1 MNSKY
6 YILLATLIITSCSE
20 PVATKYKDTT
30 ELEIPPTIKVVEQAA
45 SLPEANNELAETASS
60 SKVLLAG
67 SEQVPVIK
75 IKKLFDRSWNLVE
88 QALKLNDIEVKD
100 KNRDLGVF
108 YVLYSGEEQ
117 TADKMQTLG
126 KISSFFFGNDTKKS
140 GYKLTVAWHVS
151 DTEVAAE
158 IVAEDDDELLDDDK
172 EKEDKEDFVIS
183 VDNSA
188 TLINILY
195 KTLKH
200 DLEIN

>member
-1 MNSKY
+1 MNSKC
-6 YILLATLIITSCSE
+6 YILLTALIITSCSE
-20 PVATKYKDTT
+20 PAATKYKDTT
-30 ELEIPPTIKVVEQAA
+30 ELEVPPTIKIVETEQ
-45 SLPEANNELAETASS
+45 SLPEKDNEIAEKAIS

-67 SEQVPVIK
+67 TEQAPVIK

-108 YVLYSGEEQ
+108 YILYSGEEQ
-117 TADKMQTLG
+117 TPDKMQTFD
-126 KISSFFFGNDTKKS
+126 KISSFFFGDDTKKS

-158 IVAEDDDELLDDDK
+158 IVAEDDDELLDDAK
-172 EKEDKEDFVIS
+172 DKEDFVIP

-188 TLINILY
+188 NLINVLY